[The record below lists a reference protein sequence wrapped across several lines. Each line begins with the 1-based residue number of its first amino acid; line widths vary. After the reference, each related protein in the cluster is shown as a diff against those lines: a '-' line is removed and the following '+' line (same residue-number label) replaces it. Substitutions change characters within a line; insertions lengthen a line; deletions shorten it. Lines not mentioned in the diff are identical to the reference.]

1 MAADPIEIRTDGIRA
16 FECYREGWAMLRPQF
31 GMMLA
36 IVFVGMLLGGAVSI
50 LIGSMM
56 CGIYI
61 CLFDLQE
68 GRQVKVERLFQGFS
82 YFLPGLLITI
92 LVMAPVIVMIAL
104 VYVPLLAATLAGGRM
119 SSEELTAFLIGTF
132 VVEAI
137 FVIVMVCF
145 HTLLLFAYPL
155 IVDKKLSA
163 FQAVKW
169 SAIGVWRNLSG
180 VASLFGVGFLL
191 SLAGMLLFCIGIY
204 LTMPIMLAATT
215 VAYRK
220 VFPGQFEKGTGS
232 PPPPQY
238 YQGA

>member
-1 MAADPIEIRTDGIRA
+1 MTRDPIEIRTGDIRA
-16 FECYREGWAMLRPQF
+16 FECYREGWAMLRPQY
-31 GMMLA
+31 GIILA
-36 IVFVGMLLGGAVSI
+36 VVLIGMLFGGAVSI
-50 LIGSMM
+50 ILGSMM

-68 GRQVKVERLFQGFS
+68 GRQVKIERLFQGFS

-92 LVMAPVIVMIAL
+92 LIMVPVIVMIAV
-104 VYVPLLAATLAGGRM
+104 VYIPLLAATFAGGRM

-132 VVEAI
+132 VIEAI
-137 FVIVMVCF
+137 FVVVMVCF

-155 IVDKKLSA
+155 VVDKKLSA

-191 SLAGMLLFCIGIY
+191 SMAGMLLFCIGVY

-220 VFPGQFEKGTGS
+220 VYPGRFEAELAS
-232 PPPPQY
+232 PPPPQF
-238 YQGA
+238 YQGV